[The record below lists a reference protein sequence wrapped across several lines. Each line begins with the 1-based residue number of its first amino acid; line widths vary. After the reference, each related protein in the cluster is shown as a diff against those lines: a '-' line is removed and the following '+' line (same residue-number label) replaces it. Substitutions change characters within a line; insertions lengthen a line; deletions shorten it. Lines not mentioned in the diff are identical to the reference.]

1 MNIEQAKTIPLAQI
15 LEKLG
20 IKPTRERKHESTYL
34 SPLRPEKTPS
44 FQVNHTKNL
53 WFDFG
58 TGKGG
63 DVIGFVRAWL
73 ESSNESSTVSDA
85 LRWLNNMAGFVPVIK
100 PVATIDY
107 TKEDSN
113 LVLKNAKPINHP
125 ALVKYLKARGIPFN
139 VASAY
144 MVEVLVHNTETGK
157 DFFAL
162 GFANEDK
169 GYEIRN
175 PFFKG
180 SVGAKAISFIRGKQP
195 KPERIHIFEG
205 FMDYVSAI
213 AFHKIIRFDDDT
225 IVLNSL
231 SLLKQATPYIK
242 GYGYHVAHTW
252 MDNDLAGRKGTKSLD
267 EFFVTEEN
275 LRHEPMNKI
284 YHPHKDVNAWHMHRL
299 SLTL

>member
-1 MNIEQAKTIPLAQI
+1 MIPLASI
-15 LEKLG
+15 LEIIG
-20 IKPTRERKHESTYL
+20 CKPQRVGKHESTYL
-34 SPLRPEKTPS
+34 SPLRDERTPS
-44 FQVNHTKNL
+44 FQVNHLKNL

-73 ESSNESSTVSDA
+73 ESSNVSFTVSDA
-85 LRWLNNMAGFVPVIK
+85 LRWLNNMAGHTPVIK

-107 TKEDSN
+107 TRKDSN
-113 LVLKNAKPINHP
+113 LTLKHAKAIKHP
-125 ALVKYLKARGIPFN
+125 ALIKYLESRGIPFDI
-139 VASAY
+139 ASAY
-144 MVEVLVHNTETGK
+144 MVEVMVHNTESDK

-162 GFANEDK
+162 GFANEDE

-195 KPERIHIFEG
+195 KPDGIHIFEG

-213 AFHKIIRFDDDT
+213 TSQKVSRFEDDT

-242 GYGYHVAHTW
+242 SYGYKVAHTW
-252 MDNDLAGRKGTKSLD
+252 LDNDLAGDRGTKSLA
-267 EFFVTEEN
+267 EFFATEEN
-275 LRHEPMNKI
+275 LRHEPMNRI
-284 YHPHKDVNAWHMHRL
+284 YHPHKDVNAWHMNRL
-299 SLTL
+299 SLSI